1 MRAAT
6 PATPPQH
13 GRSRAAA
20 FSIVSN
26 SVLIV
31 LKVLAGVATGSVALL
46 TEAMHSAVDLLAS
59 VVAFFS
65 VRKAE
70 EPADES
76 HRYGHGKFEN
86 LAAAFEGL
94 LILVGAAVIVF
105 ESVRRLVQ
113 GAGQIDHLGWGISV
127 IAFSAAVNFGVSGYL
142 HRRATYFES
151 PALAG
156 DAEHLRTDAL
166 TSTGVLVGLVLVQV
180 TGAEW
185 IDPVVALMV
194 AGAIVA
200 AGVRLMVRSTNVLVD
215 AALPED
221 ELAAIRRTIR
231 ASADEGV
238 VGYHKLRTRQSGP
251 RRHVDLHVQFASGTT
266 LEDAHATAHALQDA
280 IAAVVPNADV
290 LIHLEPEANV
300 QPGTELHT
308 EPVARPRVDAD

>member
-1 MRAAT
+1 VSAA
-6 PATPPQH
+6 ARSTPPER

-20 FSIVSN
+20 FSILSN
-26 SVLIV
+26 SLLIV
-31 LKVLAGVATGSVALL
+31 LKVAAGIVTGSVAIL
-46 TEAMHSAVDLLAS
+46 TEAVHSAIDLLAS
-59 VVAFFS
+59 IIAFFS

-86 LAAAFEGL
+86 LAAAFEGV

-105 ESVRRLVQ
+105 ESVRRLAEGGSNV
-113 GAGQIDHLGWGISV
+113 DMLGWGIAV
-127 IAFSAAVNFGVSGYL
+127 IALSSAVNFGISAYL
-142 HRRATYFES
+142 HEQARRFES

-180 TGAEW
+180 TGADW

-200 AGVRLMVRSTNVLVD
+200 AGVRLVARSTHILVD

-231 ASADEGV
+231 AFADRGV
-238 VGYHKLRTRQSGP
+238 VGYHKLRTRQAGA
-251 RRHVDLHVQFASGTT
+251 RRYVDMHVQFASGTT

-290 LIHLEPEANV
+290 LIHLEPEASV
-300 QPGTELHT
+300 QPGTELRG
-308 EPVARPRVDAD
+308 EPPSQRVD